1 MPKLYE
7 YFGLT
12 VMFYANEHEP
22 IHVHGKSQGRE
33 SRAEIIVLNGKV
45 ANDQFT
51 GSVRVTANKIYS
63 LTELRA
69 QSARHVQV
77 SMNGQAKDPDAA
89 KRLFELLKP
98 YRNGPC
104 PIVIAYERS
113 DGRALLELPDEWRVQ
128 PSDEML
134 GGLRTW
140 LSREGVRV
148 VYA

>member
-1 MPKLYE
+1 MPNTDSPRQACFFALSSDHRSA
-7 YFGLT
+7 
-12 VMFYANEHEP
+12 VM
-22 IHVHGKSQGRE
+22 
-33 SRAEIIVLNGKV
+33 LNRRSS
-45 ANDQFT
+45 ASLFT
-51 GSVRVTANKIYS
+51 RLRDS

-104 PIVIAYERS
+104 PIVIAYERK